1 MTNTA
6 RNFARSLSNTPA
18 KPGTVDDPVAV
29 AFAKRLEQRG
39 IVSQVPGLPDVDPE
53 PWHKKVL
60 RILHEDKEAAEQH
73 KAKRA
78 RREAEQAE
86 AQVPLPA
93 QVRSALAGDSSNHMP
108 LNGAQVLRAALGGG
122 RGTINGEPR

>member
-60 RILHEDKEAAEQH
+60 RILHEDKEAAERH
-73 KAKRA
+73 KVEKAKR
-78 RREAEQAE
+78 EAEE
-86 AQVPLPA
+86 SKTRLPLPA
-93 QVRSALAGDSSNHMP
+93 QLRNALVGESSNHMP

-122 RGTINGEPR
+122 RGTIKGQPR